1 MATLYVIVR
10 HSAKCKIFAFDRDR
24 NNNAYYYYGDQ
35 YNGGNLFV
43 MGLSNA
49 LAKGFYLIRKTGYE
63 NNLFSKHDDLF

>member
-1 MATLYVIVR
+1 MNQKFQD
-10 HSAKCKIFAFDRDR
+10 SS

-49 LAKGFYLIRKTGYE
+49 LSKGFYLIRKTGYE